1 MGLRVDPG
9 VPLGAG
15 AALPELM
22 EDVRDLFTAASS
34 AEFVPRFRVPGLG
47 NGYLREVC
55 QLNNSIAIGAGI
67 DNAGKC
73 IVPIFLHYV

>member
-47 NGYLREVC
+47 NGGWILKGS
-55 QLNNSIAIGAGI
+55 L
-67 DNAGKC
+67 
-73 IVPIFLHYV
+73 PIEQFNCNWSRNR